1 MRRNQVPE
9 RGSPNTTAC
18 VEQILPPS
26 CPQKKN
32 VEGRTAVVQITRR
45 GLAVLGAALLP
56 GLARSQGASVKIG
69 APYPLSGG
77 AASAGAALKDAV
89 EVGMDIINNPHPEL
103 DPVPLAAGSG
113 LPGLGGR
120 KIEVLF
126 ADHQGNPAMAQNEA
140 VRLITQ
146 DKVVAMVGCYQS
158 SATLT
163 ASAVCERYGIPFV
176 AGEASAPSL
185 NLRGF
190 KWFFRPTPIGTH
202 FGAAYADFLQLA
214 KASGRTVDTIA
225 MVNENT
231 EYGTSTGDAIIHA
244 IEGKGMKVG
253 TRVVYSANS
262 SDVSP
267 QVLQLKQVKPDAVIF
282 VSYTSDAILYM
293 KTMHNLDYKPPILI
307 GDDSGFSDDAFIKAV
322 GDLAEGVINRSSFD
336 ASKPGSLSFKVNEIY
351 KKKTGREM
359 DDTSARGLEGFLV
372 LADAINRAG
381 STDPAKI
388 QAALKAT
395 DLKANQLII
404 GYDGVKFDATGQ
416 NELASTLLV
425 QLHNRQYVTVWPKAQ
440 AVAAVVMPFKGWSN

>member
-1 MRRNQVPE
+1 M
-9 RGSPNTTAC
+9 
-18 VEQILPPS
+18 
-26 CPQKKN
+26 
-32 VEGRTAVVQITRR
+32 
-45 GLAVLGAALLP
+45 
-56 GLARSQGASVKIG
+56 KIG

-77 AASAGAALKDAV
+77 AASAGAALKDAIQ
-89 EVGMDIINNPHPEL
+89 VGMDIINTPHPEL

-126 ADHQGNPAMAQNEA
+126 ADHQGNPATAQNEA

-146 DKVVAMVGCYQS
+146 DKVAAMVGCYQS
-158 SATLT
+158 SCTLT
-163 ASAVCERYGIPFV
+163 ASAVAERYGVPFV

-185 NLRGF
+185 TLRGF

-202 FGAAYADFLQLA
+202 FGAAYADFLQLV
-214 KASGRTVDTIA
+214 KASGRKMDTIA
-225 MVNENT
+225 IINENT

-244 IEGKGMKVG
+244 IEGKGMKIG
-253 TRVVYSANS
+253 MRVVYSANS

-267 QVLQLKQVKPDAVIF
+267 QVLQLKQANPDAAIF

-293 KTMHNLDYKPPILI
+293 KTMRNLDWKPPVLI

-322 GDLAEGVINRSSFD
+322 GDLAEGAINRSSWD
-336 ASKPGSLSFKVNEIY
+336 ASKPASISFKVNAIY
-351 KKKTGREM
+351 KAKTGREM
-359 DDTSARGLEGFLV
+359 DDTSARGLQGFLV

-381 STDPAKI
+381 STEPAKI

-395 DLKANQLII
+395 DLKPAQLII
-404 GYDGVKFDATGQ
+404 GYDGVKFDAAGQ

-440 AVAAVVMPFKGWSN
+440 AAAELVMPFKGWLN